1 MEDELRQDS
10 GHTWS
15 GIRQIWEIHATSQPG
30 QAERLHEFP
39 KSDGFQ
45 AMYDSGVNIFEVLSL
60 FTHSHDLAAAGSSF
74 LQLTVEAVDHN
85 PEVDAEGWND
95 FIEYL
100 SVNFFKTNS
109 YLLLFHK

>member
-15 GIRQIWEIHATSQPG
+15 GIRQIWEIHATSQPA

-45 AMYDSGVNIFEVLSL
+45 AMYDSGVNIIEVLSL
-60 FTHSHDLAAAGSSF
+60 FTHSHDLAAAGFF
-74 LQLTVEAVDHN
+74 LQLTVEAIDHN